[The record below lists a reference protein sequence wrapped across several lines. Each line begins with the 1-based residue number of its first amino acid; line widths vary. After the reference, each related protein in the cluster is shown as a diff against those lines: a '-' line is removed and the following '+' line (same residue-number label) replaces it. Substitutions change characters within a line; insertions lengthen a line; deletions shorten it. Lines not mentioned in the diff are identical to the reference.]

1 MVSRITL
8 LGNLGKD
15 PEMRYSKD
23 GNAFTNFSLATKH
36 GFGSKSKT
44 SWWNVTSFGKTAE
57 AVNQYATKGSLL
69 YVEGDCVDEE
79 YTNKEGVVVKT
90 KKVLANT
97 VRFVGPKKESSTEES
112 SSDASDDAAFW
123 R

>member
-79 YTNKEGVVVKT
+79 IYQQGRRDGKDQEG
-90 KKVLANT
+90 
-97 VRFVGPKKESSTEES
+97 PCQHSTIRWPEERE
-112 SSDASDDAAFW
+112 FC
-123 R
+123 

>member
-1 MVSRITL
+1 MVSKITL
-8 LGNLGKD
+8 LGNLGKA
-15 PEMRYSKD
+15 PEMRSSSN
-23 GNAFTNFSLATKH
+23 GNFFTNFSLATKH
-36 GFGSKSKT
+36 GFGDKSKT
-44 SWWNVTSFGKTAE
+44 SWWNVTAFGKTAE

-79 YTNKEGVVVKT
+79 YTNKEGAMMKT
-90 KKVLANT
+90 KKVLAST
-97 VRFVGPKKESSTEES
+97 VRFVGPKKEAKE